1 MIMRDLIV
9 RWQRGWGAARKLPDA
24 SDVGDGLRV
33 VCHQPGR
40 DVEYVAL
47 RADEDPASVARL
59 AERVHAEDLVTWL
72 TIPTYD
78 RQRQL
83 STVAAAGL
91 VALRTSEQLMT
102 ADLAAQPNRAVSAG
116 YRLHASLNDQQLV
129 VSIVDDS
136 GTVAA
141 SGTVGLCGPDAVA
154 DRIFTSPAHR
164 RRGLAAA
171 VMAGLAQGA
180 VEHGARNGILI
191 ASEEGQ
197 QLYAALGWTTV
208 ADVLIAAPP
217 GNEYPN

>member
-9 RWQRGWGAARKLPDA
+9 RWQRGWGAARQLPDA

-40 DVEYVAL
+40 NIEYVAL

-72 TIPTYD
+72 TVPTHD
-78 RQRQL
+78 LQRQL
-83 STVAAAGL
+83 AAVAAAGL

-102 ADLAAQPNRAVSAG
+102 ADLAAHPNRAVPAG
-116 YRLHASLNDQQLV
+116 YRLHAGVNEQQLV

-141 SGTVGLCGPDAVA
+141 GGTVGLCGPDAVA
-154 DRIFTSPAHR
+154 DRIFTDPAHR

-171 VMAGLAQGA
+171 VMTALAQGA

-197 QLYAALGWTTV
+197 QLYAALGWTSV
-208 ADVLIAAPP
+208 ADVLIAAPS
-217 GNEYPN
+217 GNEYPS